1 MFSRMRRSF
10 KDQVELAQ
18 ICDGTEC
25 GDRVLLRN
33 AMTDFPGLSPE
44 KNRVCWY
51 VVWVFFPMR
60 LSPKVKNFS
69 SWMPWR
75 DLFSVMKRMDLHCMK
90 PSSSFYGIK
99 PIQRY
104 FTESGNFI
112 VLLCSVIR
120 KLNYWVVSL
129 FYMASVTV
137 ETNCCCL
144 SVLLFSI
151 QNLPGLSGSDLVQG
165 FSWGWTF
172 LSHLHH
178 SRYGCWR
185 NCNALGFQQWTHFVV

>member
-1 MFSRMRRSF
+1 MFSRMCRSF

-25 GDRVLLRN
+25 GDRVFLRN

-44 KNRVCWY
+44 KNWVCWY

-60 LSPKVKNFS
+60 LSPKLKNFS

-99 PIQRY
+99 PIRDTSLSLGILLFCFVLWFENWITELFPS
-104 FTESGNFI
+104 FTWQVWQLRQI
-112 VLLCSVIR
+112 AV
-120 KLNYWVVSL
+120 
-129 FYMASVTV
+129 ASVFCFLVFRICLVFLEVTLFKVFPEV
-137 ETNCCCL
+137 E
-144 SVLLFSI
+144 LFFLISI
-151 QNLPGLSGSDLVQG
+151 RASMAVEGIVMHWDFNSRLV
-165 FSWGWTF
+165 
-172 LSHLHH
+172 
-178 SRYGCWR
+178 
-185 NCNALGFQQWTHFVV
+185 